1 MAQPSQHIED
11 LQTSRYMDAQQV
23 NREQAMRQA
32 LSVLDP
38 HNDDQQQAY
47 PEILRRLYEAI
58 GRELARNIAP
68 GA

>member
-1 MAQPSQHIED
+1 MAERSTRIDD
-11 LQTSRYMDAQQV
+11 LQATRHADVQQL
-23 NREQAMRQA
+23 NREAALRQA

-47 PEILRRLYEAI
+47 PEVLRRLYEAI
-58 GRELARNIAP
+58 GRELARNVAP